1 MIDYNNIDWA
11 ERFTV
16 SPESPS
22 GLVYRVNVYTGRTG
36 KSLIKS
42 AGDFAGCMSC
52 KKDGSPKSWEVGYNS
67 KLYKVHRI
75 VYVLFHGKIENDL
88 VVDHIDGNP
97 FNNRVEN
104 LRLVHKAVNHRN
116 AKKFSNN
123 TSGHAG
129 VYWQEMNKGK
139 HLYAVAEAM
148 FMGKKFVKCFGTHKY
163 DDPLKEAILWRE
175 EKLAELNAEY
185 GAGYT
190 QRHGS

>member
-1 MIDYNNIDWA
+1 MRDYNSIEWA
-11 ERFTV
+11 GRYAL
-16 SPESPS
+16 SSDSPS
-22 GLVYRVNVYTGRTG
+22 GLTYKINIYAGRTG
-36 KSLIKS
+36 KTLIKA
-42 AGDFAGCMSC
+42 AGDFVGCRSYN
-52 KKDGSPKSWEVGYNS
+52 KDGSPKCWEVGYNS
-67 KLYKVHRI
+67 RLYKAHRI
-75 VYVLFHGKIENDL
+75 VYVLAHGQIDDNL

-97 FNNRVEN
+97 FNNRIEN

-148 FMGKKFVKCFGTHKY
+148 FMGKKFVKCFGTHHY
-163 DDPLKEAILWRE
+163 EDPLKEAILWRE
-175 EKLAELNAEY
+175 KKLAELNTEH